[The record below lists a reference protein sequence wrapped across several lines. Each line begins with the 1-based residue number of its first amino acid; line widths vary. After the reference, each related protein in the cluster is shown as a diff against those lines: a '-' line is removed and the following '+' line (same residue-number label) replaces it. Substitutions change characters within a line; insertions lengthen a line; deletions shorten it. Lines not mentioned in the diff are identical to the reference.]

1 MEKTIQRWRGRID
14 AIDEEILELLNQRAL
29 VALAVGRRKRSAK
42 LRLRDPKR
50 EQAIL
55 LRARE
60 RNAGPLSEAAIARL
74 FRAILAESRRVQSRA
89 RGDGHN
95 GRQGTRV

>member
-14 AIDEEILELLNQRAL
+14 AIDEELLELLNQRAL
-29 VALAVGRRKRSAK
+29 LALEVGRRKRAAK

-50 EQAIL
+50 EQTIL
-55 LRARE
+55 SRARE
-60 RNAGPLSEAAIARL
+60 RNAGPLSEKAVARL

-89 RGDGHN
+89 HGDGRN
-95 GRQGTRV
+95 GRQGSRG

>member
-1 MEKTIQRWRGRID
+1 MENAIQRWRGQID
-14 AIDEEILELLNQRAL
+14 AIDKELLELLNQRARL
-29 VALAVGRRKRSAK
+29 ALAVGRRKRAAK

-55 LRARE
+55 SRARE

-74 FRAILAESRRVQSRA
+74 FRAILTESRRVQSRA
-89 RGDGHN
+89 RGDALSNRRGP
-95 GRQGTRV
+95 RA

>member
-1 MEKTIQRWRGRID
+1 MEKMIQRWRGRID
-14 AIDEEILELLNQRAL
+14 AIDEELLELLNQRAL
-29 VALAVGRRKRSAK
+29 LALEVGRRKRAAK
-42 LRLRDPKR
+42 LRFRDPKR

-55 LRARE
+55 SRARE

-89 RGDGHN
+89 RSGEHN
-95 GRQGTRV
+95 GRRRTHE